1 MTAALAAG
9 SKSIRSS
16 ERREHQ
22 VNFYQI
28 MSASQTDGHRVQN
41 ASTVVS
47 ETGVK
52 SALDLRV
59 PALTILAH
67 PVTARVGERVLLPAL
82 ISGRSV
88 PLSRHAPLFA
98 QPGSSE
104 TRPLEDLHLSRQP
117 ISLVSGE
124 QAGWVHI
131 VATPESSRIES
142 FGVSSQD
149 ELGPADLERGVPLL
163 LGGRVALLLH
173 ILPAAELRHLDRYDL
188 IGDGAAVVEL
198 RAAIRRAAALA
209 APVLLRGETG
219 TGKELVARAIHQASP
234 RRSGPYLTLNLGAVP
249 VSLAASELFGAA
261 RGSFT
266 GADRRREG
274 YFERADGGTLFLDE
288 VGEASPEVQAL
299 LLRTLENGEIQPVGA
314 DAPRRVDVRV
324 VAATDADLE
333 RLVADGRFRAPLLHR
348 LQGDQIRLP
357 PLRVRRD
364 DIGRLLIHF
373 LRQELEAVGE
383 AHLLDDP
390 GPGGRPWL
398 PARLVARL
406 AAADWPGNVRELRNV
421 ARRLAAGASA
431 AVPAELPPDLESAV
445 FSATGPAAGA
455 ELPTPPKEGPPKEE
469 PRPRP
474 RHFRALA
481 EIPEEE
487 VLAVLQA
494 EHFNLTLAAGRL
506 DISRTALYA
515 WVERQPELRKASSL
529 SREEIAAALDRA
541 GGDLDGAADFLGVS
555 RHGLRLRRNALGLG

>member
-1 MTAALAAG
+1 MP
-9 SKSIRSS
+9 
-16 ERREHQ
+16 
-22 VNFYQI
+22 
-28 MSASQTDGHRVQN
+28 ASQAGGHREQG

-47 ETGVK
+47 GTREK
-52 SALDLRV
+52 RSLDLRV

-67 PVTARVGERVLLPAL
+67 PAAARVGERVLLPAL
-82 ISGRSV
+82 ISGRPV
-88 PLSRHAPLFA
+88 PLSRLTPLFA
-98 QPGSSE
+98 LPGSGE
-104 TRPLEDLHLSRQP
+104 TRPLEDIHLSRQP
-117 ISLVSGE
+117 ITLAPGE
-124 QAGWVHI
+124 QTGSIHI
-131 VATPESSRIES
+131 LATPEGSRVEA
-142 FGVSSQD
+142 FGPGAQD

-163 LGGRVALLLH
+163 LGGHVALLLH
-173 ILPAAELRHLDRYDL
+173 LLPAAQPRDLDRHGL
-188 IGDGAAVVEL
+188 IGDGAAIVEL

-234 RRSGPYLTLNLGAVP
+234 RRASPYLALNLGAVP
-249 VSLAASELFGAA
+249 ASLAASELFGAA

-274 YFERADGGTLFLDE
+274 YFERADGGTLLLDE
-288 VGEASPEVQAL
+288 IGEAPPEVQAL

-333 RLVADGRFRAPLLHR
+333 KLVADGRFRAPLLHR

-357 PLRVRRD
+357 PLRARRD
-364 DIGRLLIHF
+364 DVGRLLIHF

-383 AHLLDDP
+383 AQLLDDP
-390 GPGGRPWL
+390 GPGARPWL

-431 AVPAELPPDLESAV
+431 AAPAELPPDLEATV
-445 FSATGPAAGA
+445 FSAIGAVAAEPAA
-455 ELPTPPKEGPPKEE
+455 PPKEE
-469 PRPRP
+469 PKPRA
-474 RHFRALA
+474 RHFRAMA
-481 EIPEEE
+481 EVPEEE
-487 VLAVLQA
+487 VLDVLRA

-506 DISRTALYA
+506 DVSRTALYA
-515 WVERQPELRKASSL
+515 WVERHPGLRKASSL

-541 GGDLDGAADFLGVS
+541 AGDNDGAADLLGVS
-555 RHGLRLRRNALGLG
+555 RHGLRLRRSALGFG

>member
-1 MTAALAAG
+1 MPASEAG
-9 SKSIRSS
+9 
-16 ERREHQ
+16 
-22 VNFYQI
+22 
-28 MSASQTDGHRVQN
+28 GHREQG

-47 ETGVK
+47 GTGE
-52 SALDLRV
+52 SRPLDLRV

-82 ISGRSV
+82 ISGRPV
-88 PLSRHAPLFA
+88 PLSRLTPLFA
-98 QPGSSE
+98 LPGSGE
-104 TRPLEDLHLSRQP
+104 TRPLEDHHLSRQP
-117 ISLVSGE
+117 ISLAPGE
-124 QAGWVHI
+124 PAGSIQI
-131 VATPESSRIES
+131 VATPEGSRIEA
-142 FGVSSQD
+142 FGVDSQD

-173 ILPAAELRHLDRYDL
+173 ILPAAELRHLDRYGL

-219 TGKELVARAIHQASP
+219 TGKELVARAIHQGSP
-234 RRSGPYLTLNLGAVP
+234 RRAGPYLALNLGAVP
-249 VSLAASELFGAA
+249 ASLAASELFGAA

-274 YFERADGGTLFLDE
+274 YFERTDGGTLFLDE
-288 VGEASPEVQAL
+288 VGEAPLEVQAL

-357 PLRVRRD
+357 PLRARRD
-364 DIGRLLIHF
+364 DVGRLLIHF

-383 AHLLDDP
+383 AHLLDDS
-390 GPGGRPWL
+390 GPQGRPWL

-421 ARRLAAGASA
+421 ARRLAAGASEE
-431 AVPAELPPDLESAV
+431 VPAELSPDLESAI
-445 FSATGPAAGA
+445 FLAAGPAAGPTADA
-455 ELPTPPKEGPPKEE
+455 EPGISVKEE
-469 PRPRP
+469 RKPRP
-474 RHFRALA
+474 RHFRTLA
-481 EIPEEE
+481 ELPEEE
-487 VLAVLQA
+487 ILAVLQA
-494 EHFNLTLAAGRL
+494 ERFNLTLAAGRL
-506 DISRTALYA
+506 DVSRTSLYA
-515 WVERQPELRKASSL
+515 WVERHPGLRKASSL

-541 GGDLDGAADFLGVS
+541 GGNIDGAANLLGVS
-555 RHGLRLRRNALGLG
+555 RHGLRLRRTTLGLA